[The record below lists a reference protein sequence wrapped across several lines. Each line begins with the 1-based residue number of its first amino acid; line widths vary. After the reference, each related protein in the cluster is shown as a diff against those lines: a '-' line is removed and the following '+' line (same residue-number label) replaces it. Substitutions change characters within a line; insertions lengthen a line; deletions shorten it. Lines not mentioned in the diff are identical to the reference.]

1 MPPGNRLE
9 KLVGDRAGQH
19 SIRINDQYR
28 ICFVWTDHGADDVE
42 ITDYHQ
48 RREPI
53 MAKTPRAHDPIT
65 PGEILLTEFLEPLG
79 ITQYRLAQ
87 ATGLPQT
94 RISEI
99 VRGKRAI
106 TTDTALR
113 LSKALGVDD
122 RFWINIQTDYDL
134 EVERDRHGDD
144 LDKVTTLVAS

>member
-1 MPPGNRLE
+1 
-9 KLVGDRAGQH
+9 
-19 SIRINDQYR
+19 
-28 ICFVWTDHGADDVE
+28 
-42 ITDYHQ
+42 
-48 RREPI
+48 
-53 MAKTPRAHDPIT
+53 MAAAKAHDPIT

-87 ATGLPQT
+87 ATGLSQT

-134 EVERDRHGDD
+134 EVQRDLHSDE
-144 LDKVTTLVAS
+144 LAKVTILVAS